1 MSQNND
7 YNNSIDSPPRHHET
21 ITTSKRHAVT
31 SNIGKEDIRLINI
44 TKKIVDYFVRASKQ
58 DEHIAKHMKQAIA
71 EAEQSN

>member
-1 MSQNND
+1 MSQNN
-7 YNNSIDSPPRHHET
+7 YNNFTDSPPRPHQET

-58 DEHIAKHMKQAIA
+58 DEHIARHMKQAIA
-71 EAEQSN
+71 EAEK

>member
-21 ITTSKRHAVT
+21 ITTSTKRHAVT

-58 DEHIAKHMKQAIA
+58 DEHIARHMKQAIA
-71 EAEQSN
+71 EAEK